1 VRASI
6 IIIVYN
12 GIAYLERCLTSLRQ
26 AIGSGGEIILVD
38 NASTDGSADFVQHRY
53 PDVILI
59 RNEVNRGFA
68 AACNQG
74 ARRASGQY
82 LVFLNQD
89 TQVLSGWL
97 SGLIN
102 ALEGNGTVALATSK
116 LLLMSQPD
124 KINACGQDIHY
135 TGLNFSR
142 GFLCP
147 ADQFSRPETVGAV
160 AGASFA
166 IRREL
171 WERLGGF
178 DEELFMYYEETDL
191 CWRARLAGYQCLY
204 VPTSVVYHDYRSGE
218 HSFSAWYYSKR
229 NRYILLLKNW
239 RWATLLLL
247 LPGILLAELVDWG
260 HAILVGRQALWAKIH
275 SWRWLAAN
283 LSRVIRSR
291 QQVQAQRKVP
301 DWVLLEECVY
311 RLNPREISAGRIG
324 HLLVFLCNVCFW
336 ANYMV
341 ARAVCR
347 TLGI

>member
-1 VRASI
+1 MRASI

-12 GIAYLERCLTSLRQ
+12 GTAYLERCLTSLRQ

-53 PDVILI
+53 PEVILL

-74 ARRASGQY
+74 AKYAQSDY

-89 TQVLSGWL
+89 TQVLPGWL
-97 SGLIN
+97 DGLIDG
-102 ALEGNGTVALATSK
+102 LGQESIGLTTSK
-116 LLLMSQPD
+116 VLLMSRPD
-124 KINACGQDIHY
+124 QINLCGQDIHF

-147 ADQFSRPETVGAV
+147 ADQFPGPEMVGAV

-191 CWRARLAGYQCLY
+191 CWRARLAGYQSLY
-204 VPTSVVYHDYRSGE
+204 VPTSVVYHDYRPGE

-247 LPGILLAELVDWG
+247 LPGILLAELIDWG
-260 HAILVGRQALWAKIH
+260 HAILVGRQALWAKIR
-275 SWRWLAAN
+275 SWGWLAAN

-291 QQVQAQRKVP
+291 QPVQAQRKVP
-301 DWVLLEECVY
+301 DWVLLKECVY
-311 RLNPREISAGRIG
+311 RLNPQEISAGRIG
-324 HLLVFLCNVCFW
+324 QILVSLCNACFW
-336 ANYMV
+336 ANYMA